1 MINLQFVVFVWAF
14 VMNRKTIIYCSLVVA
29 VLLLATVICFSFLF
43 SDEGGRSGHSRDRK
57 NLPVSLE
64 AVPSDAVMVLEF
76 DDYARGA
83 EAFSRQSMPPYV
95 FSGKSA
101 VPKVLRELPE
111 KLEEVSGSRALDGL
125 LRGDLSLSL
134 HYSGHN
140 RISPLVAITPADSSI
155 VRQVAE
161 AVSDISGDCIVRT
174 EGGTVVFTDS
184 EVMAESSLRH
194 LSEGVSILD
203 NPDFESMALSAD
215 RGTNLYVNHRNL
227 GKLFSG
233 CFNSGYLG
241 YASFFQNFSY
251 WSCYSLEETGENG
264 MDISGFDMH
273 NVAVDEYS
281 YVFNDLRPKS
291 PTVFS
296 VTPYYSSMVLSLP
309 VSDLT
314 ALVSN
319 IDRYRDGQGRLD
331 KMVDRRQEL
340 ARKAGISPE
349 EWASSLSIGEVA
361 VIRFDTGGKE
371 TFVNMVKCGNLS
383 AAGDT
388 AVMKKYDYPGFL
400 ASLFGSVFS
409 LAEEDYCVSVSGWL
423 AIGPESAMRDFLNGS
438 ALELDLAR
446 YLSDAGLSDAFPSKS
461 LLTVYLNVASDPDGL
476 TSPFKTSL
484 ARSIAEGAAGHTVD
498 MYAYSLVSGKNG
510 AVPSLKVRLSDYE
523 VPTVS
528 RFDRDTVVVI
538 PKGPWKVKNCG
549 TGRTNL
555 MYQQDNMYICLTE
568 ENGKGIWSAPF
579 SSPICGNIDQLDYFE
594 NGKLQMIF
602 ASGSKLYVID
612 RLGRMVRPFPVDL
625 GKEILLGPQVYDFNQ
640 NRKYNVMVLH
650 TDNTLGLYDLKGRL
664 RDDWVGFDTDETIK
678 KLPRLM
684 EINSSLYWVVTTSL
698 QTVICD
704 FTGKPVADFSGSKKM
719 RPDVRIEPYAG
730 NSVEIETYDGKMWVL
745 DLKSGEFSRR

>member
-1 MINLQFVVFVWAF
+1 
-14 VMNRKTIIYCSLVVA
+14 MNRKTIIYCSLVVA

-57 NLPVSLE
+57 DLPVSLE

-111 KLEEVSGSRALDGL
+111 KLKEVSGSRALDGL

-161 AVSDISGDCIVRT
+161 AVSDISGDCVVRA

-184 EVMAESSLRH
+184 EVLAESSLRH

-251 WSCYSLEETGENG
+251 WSCYSLEEVGENG

-273 NVAVDEYS
+273 NVTVDEYS

-296 VTPYYSSMVLSLP
+296 VTPYYSSMALSLP

-371 TFVNMVKCGNLS
+371 TFVNMVKCGNPS

-388 AVMKKYDYPGFL
+388 AVMKKYDYLGFL

-461 LLTVYLNVASDPDGL
+461 LLTVYLNFASDPDGL

-484 ARSIAEGAAGHTVD
+484 ARSIAEGAAGYTVD

>member
-1 MINLQFVVFVWAF
+1 
-14 VMNRKTIIYCSLVVA
+14 MNRKTIIYCSLVVA

-57 NLPVSLE
+57 DLPVSLE

-111 KLEEVSGSRALDGL
+111 KLKEVSGSRALDGL

-161 AVSDISGDCIVRT
+161 AVSDISGDCVVRA

-184 EVMAESSLRH
+184 EVLAESSLRH

-251 WSCYSLEETGENG
+251 WSCYSLEEVGENG

-273 NVAVDEYS
+273 NVTVDEYS

-296 VTPYYSSMVLSLP
+296 VTPYYSSMALSLP

-371 TFVNMVKCGNLS
+371 TFVNMVKCGNPS

-388 AVMKKYDYPGFL
+388 AVMKKYDYLGFL

-461 LLTVYLNVASDPDGL
+461 LLTVYLNFASDPDGL
-476 TSPFKTSL
+476 TSPLKTSL
-484 ARSIAEGAAGHTVD
+484 ARSIAEGAAGYTVD

>member
-1 MINLQFVVFVWAF
+1 MARIVCADCGRAIVEMDGDYRYVGCNEYKTDGDELFYQRNDGEFICEECFDENYFQCEDCNAIYPRDEECYEDGADRSVCPACDEYYAPCECCDERYESSGMRETIDDGFVCDRCYDRHYYTCCECGNAVRDRDVVRDDHGDHYCLSCYDEHFTRCCECDEELYLDDAHETPNGQMCESCIERLGYVQCSRCGDY
-14 VMNRKTIIYCSLVVA
+14 VPPEEIYTCSDGRCLCNYCSD
-29 VLLLATVICFSFLF
+29 IIRR
-43 SDEGGRSGHSRDRK
+43 ESG
-57 NLPVSLE
+57 
-64 AVPSDAVMVLEF
+64 M
-76 DDYARGA
+76 
-83 EAFSRQSMPPYV
+83 
-95 FSGKSA
+95 
-101 VPKVLRELPE
+101 
-111 KLEEVSGSRALDGL
+111 
-125 LRGDLSLSL
+125 
-134 HYSGHN
+134 
-140 RISPLVAITPADSSI
+140 
-155 VRQVAE
+155 
-161 AVSDISGDCIVRT
+161 
-174 EGGTVVFTDS
+174 
-184 EVMAESSLRH
+184 
-194 LSEGVSILD
+194 
-203 NPDFESMALSAD
+203 
-215 RGTNLYVNHRNL
+215 
-227 GKLFSG
+227 
-233 CFNSGYLG
+233 
-241 YASFFQNFSY
+241 
-251 WSCYSLEETGENG
+251 
-264 MDISGFDMH
+264 
-273 NVAVDEYS
+273 
-281 YVFNDLRPKS
+281 
-291 PTVFS
+291 
-296 VTPYYSSMVLSLP
+296 
-309 VSDLT
+309 
-314 ALVSN
+314 
-319 IDRYRDGQGRLD
+319 
-331 KMVDRRQEL
+331 
-340 ARKAGISPE
+340 SPE
-349 EWASSLSIGEVA
+349 EWASSLSIGEVG

-371 TFVNMVKCGNLS
+371 TFVNMVKCGNPS

-476 TSPFKTSL
+476 TSPFKTPL